1 MMRAVVIALW
11 TCIGAGLSA
20 CGFQPLYAERGGDAS
35 AAMASVDVL
44 DVPRPDPLGRLV
56 VRALTY
62 NMAPGVAASPK
73 YELAISLKD
82 RRVPLGIQI
91 DSSVTRYNYTVQGA
105 FTLRDRMTNAIV
117 YSGRTDS
124 VASYNVVTSQFST
137 RAAEQDAVEKAAQ
150 QIGLDIERQLAI
162 FFTRSQQ
169 VSTENTTPEEPKDL
183 IEAFEALE
191 PPEDAAI
198 LETDPWS
205 P

>member
-1 MMRAVVIALW
+1 
-11 TCIGAGLSA
+11 
-20 CGFQPLYAERGGDAS
+20 
-35 AAMASVDVL
+35 
-44 DVPRPDPLGRLV
+44 
-56 VRALTY
+56 

-82 RRVPLGIQI
+82 RRVPLGIDL
-91 DSSVTRYNYTVQGA
+91 DSSVTRYNYTVRGA
-105 FTLRDRMTNAIV
+105 FTLRDRDMNTIV
-117 YSGRTDS
+117 YSGRINS

-150 QIGLDIERQLAI
+150 RIGLDIERQLAI
-162 FFTRSQQ
+162 FFTRPQQ
-169 VSTENTTPEEPKDL
+169 NSTENTTPEEPKDL